1 MKNHKEKC
9 YKTLREVNINI
20 GFILGQIRRNEFDV
34 HDINE
39 IRSELE
45 VLETL
50 FLQAKELKKK
60 GEK

>member
-1 MKNHKEKC
+1 M
-9 YKTLREVNINI
+9 REVNINI